1 VQRALLG
8 RADRDVVEGAAVGVA
23 GRDAK
28 ATGMAKACTRSWG
41 GSAKSQAIVLNAR
54 CMRDERRLAGR

>member
-1 VQRALLG
+1 MQRALLG

-23 GRDAK
+23 IGLAK
-28 ATGMAKACTRSWG
+28 ATGMAKACTRVLGWQCE
-41 GSAKSQAIVLNAR
+41 SQAIVLNAR